1 MELNNGGKASYM
13 YQNFATFSALFH
25 EKACKITAFFELTKY
40 FGKNLLFYL
49 LFYLKWE
56 RTDEISVAEEV
67 NRVKSCYDILH
78 RPVASTVVL
87 VSRVFDLAGEGIRHL
102 AALEGE
108 DVLLGLAQQVAVRV
122 DDTDIQVFETG
133 CTGDVF
139 RNGVVKLQFADVTAY
154 VCLLVLLVRCINE
167 MKMELF

>member
-1 MELNNGGKASYM
+1 MVAKHHTCIKTSPHLVRFFTKKPAK
-13 YQNFATFSALFH
+13 LLL
-25 EKACKITAFFELTKY
+25 FFELTKY
-40 FGKNLLFYL
+40 FCKNLQFYL

-67 NRVKSCYDILH
+67 NCVKSRYDILH

-102 AALEGE
+102 AALEGK
-108 DVLLGLAQQVAVRV
+108 DMFFGLAQQVAVRV
-122 DDTDIQVFETG
+122 DDTDVQVFETG

-139 RNGVVKLQFADVTAY
+139 RNGVVKLQFADVTRHA
-154 VCLLVLLVRCINE
+154 CLLVVLVERRVCA
-167 MKMELF
+167 